1 MLLED
6 GEPKLDE
13 ELAGTQ
19 TVSCCRTEMIADRHT
34 SVLFLAGA
42 VAAALAL
49 VGCAQHVAPEL
60 VSPPESSAVTSGGLN
75 DSATY
80 LARVDGGVILFDLGW
95 WGAPAA
101 LDEGLEQMGATAD
114 DVVAVFLTH
123 AHRDHVGGWK
133 SVRQAPFYLAQE
145 ELDLFLG
152 REQPGGWIPRTAARL
167 RERDLPDPGEVV
179 TVPFDA
185 DTAFVFSADTVH
197 AFLVP
202 GHTAGS
208 AAYLFRGTLFAG
220 DAVSRTWTGRFR
232 AARGGYSDDVEQ
244 SRQSL
249 ASLRHRL
256 RPHRVDRVCT
266 AHLKCAPATD
276 DFWDAV
282 LEK

>member
-1 MLLED
+1 
-6 GEPKLDE
+6 
-13 ELAGTQ
+13 
-19 TVSCCRTEMIADRHT
+19 MIADRHT
-34 SVLFLAGA
+34 QALFLPAA
-42 VAAALAL
+42 LPAALAAALAL
-49 VGCAQHVAPEL
+49 GACAQHVAPDL
-60 VSPPESSAVTSGGLN
+60 IRSPEVFAVTSGGLN

-80 LARVDGGVILFDLGW
+80 LARVDGGVLLFDLGW
-95 WGAPAA
+95 FGARTA
-101 LDEGLEQMGATAD
+101 LNGGLEQMGAIAD

-133 SVRQAPFYLAQE
+133 SVRQAPFYLARE
-145 ELDLFLG
+145 ELDLFFG

-167 RERDLPDPGEVV
+167 RERDLPDPGEVA

-185 DTAFVFSADTVH
+185 DTSFVFGADTVY

-232 AARGGYSDDVEQ
+232 IARGGYSDDVAQ

-256 RPHRVDRVCT
+256 RPHRVDRICT
-266 AHLKCAPATD
+266 AHLECAPATEE
-276 DFWDAV
+276 FWDEV
-282 LEK
+282 LEQ